1 MKKGEKVNMA
11 EGVEGSSVPEVDA
24 DGFAIVAEANGG
36 VDRYSCAYF
45 VEDSA
50 YWCEFIIYCVSS
62 LRYAPRGA
70 PFLV

>member
-36 VDRYSCAYF
+36 VDRDSCAYF
-45 VEDSA
+45 VEDGA
-50 YWCEFIIYCVSS
+50 YWCEFIIYCV
-62 LRYAPRGA
+62 LVRRGTHQGV
-70 PFLV
+70 PHS